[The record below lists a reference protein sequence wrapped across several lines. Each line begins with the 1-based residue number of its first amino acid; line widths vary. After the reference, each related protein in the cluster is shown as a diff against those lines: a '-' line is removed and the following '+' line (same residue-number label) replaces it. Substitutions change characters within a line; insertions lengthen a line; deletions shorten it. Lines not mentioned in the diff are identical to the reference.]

1 MSNPVAF
8 SKLRFI
14 GSNVLFVGSQH
25 GRKLDWRYQDDA
37 QGRSHLLY
45 LESWEISDPLSELE
59 NHARIRNDSKRNHFL
74 AAWTVSENV
83 VKLSQEAHVYLSYR
97 QTQLF
102 LQTSAFPPRD
112 GLQVFL

>member
-1 MSNPVAF
+1 MKDLIRDIA
-8 SKLRFI
+8 
-14 GSNVLFVGSQH
+14 GMVLGEFCAKPWG
-25 GRKLDWRYQDDA
+25 
-37 QGRSHLLY
+37 
-45 LESWEISDPLSELE
+45 I
-59 NHARIRNDSKRNHFL
+59 NF

-102 LQTSAFPPRD
+102 LQTSALPPRD